1 VTDEQGNAGPGRQ
14 VSIEPATWKDLAA
27 LRYLEQICFP
37 KDAWPMLD
45 LVGVLTMPNVLRLK
59 AVNDGR
65 LVGFIAC
72 DIRRSENTAWISTV
86 GVLPDHRSRGIGEK
100 LLREVEQRLG
110 VDSIRLSVRAS
121 NDGAIR
127 LYKRLGYH
135 HRNIW
140 PRYYS
145 DKEDAI
151 VMEKELRP
159 PNEL

>member
-1 VTDEQGNAGPGRQ
+1 VIDEQDNTDPGRQ
-14 VSIEPATWKDLAA
+14 VLIEPATWKDVSA
-27 LRYLEQICFP
+27 LRYLEQVCFP
-37 KDAWPMLD
+37 KDAWPLLD

-65 LVGFIAC
+65 LIGFIAC

-86 GVLPDHRSRGIGEK
+86 GVLPKYRYQGIGER
-100 LLREVEQRLG
+100 LLKEVEKRLD
-110 VDSIRLSVRAS
+110 VASIRLSVRAS

-135 HRNIW
+135 HMNIW

-145 DKEDAI
+145 DREDAI
-151 VMEKELRP
+151 VMEKVLRP